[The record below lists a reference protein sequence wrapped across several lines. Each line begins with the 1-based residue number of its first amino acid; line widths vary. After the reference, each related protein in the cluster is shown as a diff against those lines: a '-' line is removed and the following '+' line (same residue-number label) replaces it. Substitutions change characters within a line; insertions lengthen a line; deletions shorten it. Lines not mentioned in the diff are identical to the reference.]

1 MRLYLV
7 IALSVLAGIAA
18 PRALAIQAN
27 LSGKPSPIWQT
38 NDIVWT
44 LATSNGV
51 VYAGGQFTSVR
62 PPGSA
67 AGTGEVA
74 RGRLAAFNASTGA
87 TTDAA
92 GTTLVISQV
101 TGACAACHDAP
112 AAINHMTLNGG
123 LFYAPRSTAI
133 GPGAQP
139 EQCLICHGPG
149 RTAAIGAVH
158 QR

>member
-74 RGRLAAFNASTGA
+74 RGRLAAFNASTGELLPLDHTFDNTVTVASNILKVYQA
-87 TTDAA
+87 TITV
-92 GTTLVISQV
+92 LMVS
-101 TGACAACHDAP
+101 
-112 AAINHMTLNGG
+112 
-123 LFYAPRSTAI
+123 AI
-133 GPGAQP
+133 GVNK
-139 EQCLICHGPG
+139 H
-149 RTAAIGAVH
+149 
-158 QR
+158 

>member
-1 MRLYLV
+1 LRLYLV

-74 RGRLAAFNASTGA
+74 RGRLAAFNASTGELLPLDPTFDNTVRALAVCRLTGRRSTLPACSRMSMASSA
-87 TTDAA
+87 TAR
-92 GTTLVISQV
+92 
-101 TGACAACHDAP
+101 
-112 AAINHMTLNGG
+112 
-123 LFYAPRSTAI
+123 PRSTSPRAS
-133 GPGAQP
+133 
-139 EQCLICHGPG
+139 
-149 RTAAIGAVH
+149 
-158 QR
+158 